1 VSSLREAPFKVGGI
15 VEPPY
20 FVNRERELEELAQA
34 LRGLSQNYLLLAP
47 RRYGKSSLL
56 HNLKLRLEAE
66 DNLIVPYVNCR
77 EIAGYTDFY
86 RITVGAVLQEYER
99 KRKVAGLWKRF
110 QVVFQERILRAARR
124 LEELGGSLREVG
136 QVYLRF
142 REEEVDER
150 ALVRATFRFFRD
162 ITQEQGLRLVLL
174 LDEFQEVATFNSYLF
189 NVLKKEMDL
198 PSAVRYVF
206 SGSSMGL
213 LSEIF
218 LREQAPLYLM
228 VGKYT
233 MEPLA
238 EEEVVAFVRERFR
251 NAGMTLPKEAAKE
264 LHRRCG
270 GIPFYVQKLG
280 LIAFHHALWQR
291 SRTVSPQDIQRAYE
305 TMLDELDGE
314 FEVRWLARFSPLQRM
329 ILKALASLGEARL
342 RDLAQHIGRKPS
354 DISSS
359 ISRLKEMMILQK
371 RTNGTYALVDPVFA
385 AWLARSDAQSRE

>member
-1 VSSLREAPFKVGGI
+1 MTI
-15 VEPPY
+15 T
-20 FVNRERELEELAQA
+20 
-34 LRGLSQNYLLLAP
+34 
-47 RRYGKSSLL
+47 
-56 HNLKLRLEAE
+56 HNLKLRLEREA
-66 DNLIVPYVNCR
+66 DLLIPYVNCR
-77 EIAGYTDFY
+77 EIAGFTDFY

-110 QVVFQERILRAARR
+110 QVIFRERILRAARR
-124 LEELGGSLREVG
+124 LEELGGSLQEVG

-142 REEEVDER
+142 REEEVDEP
-150 ALVRATFRFFRD
+150 ALVRAAFRFFRE
-162 ITQEQGLRLVLL
+162 ITKEQGLRLVLL
-174 LDEFQEVATFNSYLF
+174 LDEFQEVAAFNAYLF

-206 SGSSMGL
+206 SGSSMTL

-218 LREQAPLYLM
+218 LHERAPLYLM

-233 MEPLA
+233 MDPLS
-238 EEEVVAFVRERFR
+238 EEDVVAFVRERFDSV
-251 NAGMTLPKEAAKE
+251 GMTITEEAAGE

-280 LIAFHHALWQR
+280 LIAFHHALLQR
-291 SRTVSPQDIQRAYE
+291 SRTVTPEDVERAYE

-329 ILKALASLGEARL
+329 ILKALAPLGEARL
-342 RDLAQHIGRKPS
+342 RDIAQRIGRKPS

-359 ISRLKEMMILQK
+359 ISRLREMMILRKQAH
-371 RTNGTYALVDPVFA
+371 GTYALVDPVFA
-385 AWLARSDAQSRE
+385 AWLARSDARSRE